1 MNFRYEKG
9 TMELTCKERVYQAL
23 NYQESDIIPYNISI
37 EASVA
42 ERLNEHYGGRDK
54 WPKYENHF
62 AGMGW
67 QFHRED
73 LSDELF
79 KDPFGVIWH
88 QGTIFE
94 IVEPV
99 LKEPSLKGFQWPELV
114 NDDNIP
120 NIERFCENYKHKFT
134 MYGFG
139 LLFFER
145 AWALRGMENILMDFV
160 LHREF
165 VEELFDNLMQLHLD
179 ALDKI
184 LHLPMDCIRF
194 GDDFGAQKGLIMG
207 TPYWREFL
215 KPRLAKMYGKAR
227 DAGKFVGIHSCGDNT
242 PIMDDLIE
250 IGVNI
255 LNPFQPEAMDVF
267 EMKKLYG
274 KKITFNGGIGTQVN
288 LPYGTPEEVRQ
299 EIRTCARVLSK
310 DGGYVMETTKPLR
323 PEVPTE
329 NAVAALE
336 TIIEE
341 VHRVS

>member
-1 MNFRYEKG
+1 M
-9 TMELTCKERVYQAL
+9 TCKERVYQAL
-23 NYQESDIIPYNISI
+23 NFQESDIIPYNISI
-37 EASVA
+37 DQPVA
-42 ERLNEHYGGRDK
+42 ERLDEYYGGRDK

-62 AGMGW
+62 AAAGW
-67 QFHRED
+67 NWQVED
-73 LSDELF
+73 LGNDLF
-79 KDPFGVIWH
+79 RDPFGVVWH
-88 QGTIFE
+88 QGTIFQ

-99 LKEPSLKGFQWPELV
+99 LKEPSLKGFQWPELIS
-114 NDDNIP
+114 DDDVLQ
-120 NIERFCENYKHKFT
+120 IERFCEHHKDKFT

-145 AWALRGMENILMDFV
+145 SWALRGMENILMDYV
-160 LHREF
+160 MHPEF
-165 VEELFDNLMQLHLD
+165 VAELYDKLMELHLD
-179 ALDKI
+179 ALGKI
-184 LHLPMDCIRF
+184 LHLPLDCIRF

-207 TPYWREFL
+207 TSYWREFL

-227 DAGKFVGIHSCGDNT
+227 DAGKFVAIHSCGDNT

-267 EMKKLYG
+267 EMKRLYG
-274 KKITFNGGIGTQVN
+274 DRITFDGGIGTQVN
-288 LPYGTPEEVRQ
+288 LPHGTPEQVRE
-299 EIRTCARVLSK
+299 EIRTCARILSEG
-310 DGGYVMETTKPLR
+310 GGYVMGTTKPLR

-341 VHRVS
+341 AHRKSG

>member
-1 MNFRYEKG
+1 
-9 TMELTCKERVYQAL
+9 VYQAL
-23 NYQESDIIPYNISI
+23 NFQESDIIPYNISI

-42 ERLNEHYGGRDK
+42 ERLDEHYGGRDR
-54 WPKYENHF
+54 WPKYENHV
-62 AGMGW
+62 AGIGW
-67 QFHRED
+67 NWQQEPVGKD
-73 LSDELF
+73 LF
-79 KDPFGVIWH
+79 RDPFGVVWH

-99 LKEPSLKGFQWPELV
+99 MKEPSLKGFQWPGLV
-114 NDDNIP
+114 SEDEIP
-120 NIERFCENYKHKFT
+120 RIEKFCQNYKSKFT

-160 LHREF
+160 IHREF
-165 VEELFDNLMQLHLD
+165 VEELLDKLMQLHLD

-184 LHLPMDCIRF
+184 LHLPIDCIRF

-227 DAGKFVGIHSCGDNT
+227 DAGKFVAIHSCGDNT
-242 PIMDDLIE
+242 EIMDDLIE
-250 IGVNI
+250 IGVQI
-255 LNPFQPEAMDVF
+255 LNPFQPEATDIF
-267 EMKKLYG
+267 EMKRIYG
-274 KKITFNGGIGTQVN
+274 QKITFNGGIGTQVI
-288 LPYGTPEEVRQ
+288 LPHGTPEEIRQ
-299 EIRTCARVLSK
+299 EIRTCAHVLSK
-310 DGGYVMETTKPLR
+310 GGGYIMETTKPIR

-336 TIIEE
+336 TIIAEA
-341 VHRVS
+341 HKG